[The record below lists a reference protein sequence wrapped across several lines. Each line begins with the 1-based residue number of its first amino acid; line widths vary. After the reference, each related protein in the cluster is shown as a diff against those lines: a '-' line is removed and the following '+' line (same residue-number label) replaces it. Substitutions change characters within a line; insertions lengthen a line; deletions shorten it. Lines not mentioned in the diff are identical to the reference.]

1 MAGSA
6 TLPKA
11 ERLCSERLIERLFAS
26 GRGGYAHPLKYR
38 ILVREASEGEAAAV
52 SVMFSVPKKLFKRAW
67 KRNLIR
73 RRMKES
79 YRKAKSPLIEKLASE
94 GCHADIA
101 LICVA
106 EKDNI
111 PDYKTI
117 DDAVRKI
124 LAKIVE
130 RS

>member
-1 MAGSA
+1 MTGSA
-6 TLPKA
+6 KLPKA
-11 ERLCSERLIERLFAS
+11 ERLSSERLIDRLFAS
-26 GRGGYAHPLKYR
+26 GRGGYVYPLKYR
-38 ILVREASEGEAAAV
+38 IIVGEVQTGEAAA

-79 YRKAKSPLIEKLASE
+79 YRQAKGVLVERLASE
-94 GCHADIA
+94 GRHADIA
-101 LICVA
+101 LVCVA

-130 RS
+130 RG

>member
-1 MAGSA
+1 MTGSA
-6 TLPKA
+6 KLPKS
-11 ERLCSERLIERLFAS
+11 ERLCSERLIERLFS
-26 GRGGYAHPLKYR
+26 EGRGGYAYPLKYR
-38 ILVREASEGEAAAV
+38 ILEEDANEGEAAA

-79 YRKAKSPLIEKLASE
+79 YRQAKGPLVEKLAT
-94 GCHADIA
+94 GGRHADIA
-101 LICVA
+101 LVCVA

-117 DDAVRKI
+117 DDAIHKI
-124 LAKIVE
+124 LAQIIV
-130 RS
+130 RG

>member
-1 MAGSA
+1 MTGSA

-11 ERLCSERLIERLFAS
+11 ERLRSERLIDQLFSS
-26 GRGGYAHPLKYR
+26 GRGGCVYPLKYR
-38 ILVREASEGEAAAV
+38 VLVREVGEGEAAA

-79 YRKAKSPLIEKLASE
+79 YRQAKTPLVEKLASE
-94 GCHADIA
+94 GRHADIA
-101 LICVA
+101 LICAA
-106 EKDNI
+106 EKNNI

-124 LAKIVE
+124 VSKIVE